1 VHKVVQAAVHVH
13 IDPHLAHV
21 QAQAHV
27 EVQDGYEAHQINQHN
42 QEVVLDALRSAQVVQ
57 GAVHVH
63 HDPHVPHVQGQ
74 AHGEVQEGQEA
85 YQVDQYEQEVVLDAL
100 ISA

>member
-1 VHKVVQAAVHVH
+1 VHKVVQGAVHVH

-27 EVQDGYEAHQINQHN
+27 EVQEGYEAHQINQNN
-42 QEVVLDALRSAQVVQ
+42 QEVVLAQVVQ
-57 GAVHVH
+57 GSVYVH

-85 YQVDQYEQEVVLDAL
+85 YQVDQYEQEIVLDAI
-100 ISA
+100 ISE